1 MTLALQSL
9 VYEPLS
15 EEHAIELHNDFLDER
30 LYHFI
35 PEGPPRSL
43 EALQRE
49 YAEFN
54 AGAPAGSGEVW
65 LNWAI
70 RDGASGTCV
79 GTLQATRFADGLL
92 WVGYKIV
99 PSAWGKGI
107 ATSALSWLTGELFT
121 KFDGQPLLAAVD
133 TRNFSSIRV
142 LEKCQFK
149 LQRKEP
155 AELHGK
161 QTEDFIF
168 QYTGFQ
174 DRAA

>member
-1 MTLALQSL
+1 MALALQSL
-9 VYEPLS
+9 TYEPLGV
-15 EEHAIELHNDFLDER
+15 EHAAELHSQFLDEQ

-70 RDGASGTCV
+70 RDRASSHCV

-99 PSAWGKGI
+99 PSAWGKGV
-107 ATSALSWLTGELFT
+107 ATSALSWLTSELFR
-121 KFDGQPLLAAVD
+121 KFSGQPLLAAVD
-133 TRNFSSIRV
+133 TRNLSSIRV
-142 LEKCQFK
+142 LEKCRFK
-149 LQRKEP
+149 LLRKEP
-155 AELHGK
+155 AELHGR

-168 QYTGFQ
+168 
-174 DRAA
+174 